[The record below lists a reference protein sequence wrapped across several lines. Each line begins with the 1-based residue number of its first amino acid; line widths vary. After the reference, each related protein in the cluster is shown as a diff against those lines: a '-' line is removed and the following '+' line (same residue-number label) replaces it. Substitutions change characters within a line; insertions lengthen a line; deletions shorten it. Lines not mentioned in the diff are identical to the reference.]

1 MTVLILVDDLK
12 TIVVRLSVNCT
23 ILSKNLLFVEEKY
36 FFVTSYKKDVF
47 RNTFIFSYLQRLRI
61 RNIE

>member
-23 ILSKNLLFVEEKY
+23 ILSKNLLLVEEKY
-36 FFVTSYKKDVF
+36 FFVTSYK
-47 RNTFIFSYLQRLRI
+47 
-61 RNIE
+61 